1 MFGMPLDKAAA
12 QVGMGR
18 TLFKKVCRREG
29 IERWPYG
36 YGYNDSRQADAE
48 GSRSHPAQPEQHEQQ
63 ADELEDEVEWPQ
75 GLEVD
80 FDESDGWR
88 PPPIT
93 EAAAAPAGPPPQT
106 RPEPRPKP
114 KPKATARQP
123 RRVRPQDEC
132 EQCMPGSGKRRGHVG
147 RHTTNPLG
155 GRSRGR
161 APYGFNVTKKPA
173 AAAEKAEAPSED
185 DCPACM
191 RQGLGVRPNRAH
203 TCDKAGRYRRKE
215 HPRSQPAI
223 AAVRNEPRAEPDAED
238 SAAPAGQEAAADT
251 HEVYELDD
259 QSYDIEPELP
269 AEASSNLAAAGT
281 GRRTSSRSPSVSPSV
296 STSSSPSSSPGPPQK
311 KRAPV
316 PKKAWEEEEIGES
329 SEGRGAG
336 GFRKKM
342 AWSPAEDEQL
352 LALVAQH
359 GPQKWS
365 VIAEHVSPS
374 RTITI
379 SILGCPA
386 CASGCLTL
394 CARADA
400 EEGWQAV
407 PRAVAEPAPPHHQ
420 QGPPPPPRPF
430 RLTPRPAAEPVGAAG
445 AVDCRRGGDALCCSA
460 RARERVV
467 SDRAQPSPDS

>member
-12 QVGMGR
+12 QMGMGR

-36 YGYNDSRQADAE
+36 YGYNNSQQAGAE
-48 GSRSHPAQPEQHEQQ
+48 GSRSHKVQREWEQQHEQQ

-80 FDESDGWR
+80 FDQSDGWR

-93 EAAAAPAGPPPQT
+93 EAAAAPAGPPPQS

-114 KPKATARQP
+114 KPKATRQP

-161 APYGFNVTKKPA
+161 APYGFNVTKRPA
-173 AAAEKAEAPSED
+173 AAVEKAEAPSED
-185 DCPACM
+185 DQCPACM
-191 RQGLGVRPNRAH
+191 RYAQGFRPNRAH
-203 TCDKAGRYRRKE
+203 TCDKAGRYQRKA

-223 AAVRNEPRAEPDAED
+223 AAVRNVPRAEPDAED

-259 QSYDIEPELP
+259 QIPYDIEPELP
-269 AEASSNLAAAGT
+269 AAAGT
-281 GRRTSSRSPSVSPSV
+281 GRGTSSRSPSVSPSV

-365 VIAEHVSPS
+365 VIAEHVRSS

-386 CASGCLTL
+386 LRFCAP
-394 CARADA
+394 ADA
-400 EEGWQAV
+400 EEGGEAV

-420 QGPPPPPRPF
+420 QGPTPPLLPF
-430 RLTPRPAAEPVGAAG
+430 
-445 AVDCRRGGDALCCSA
+445 
-460 RARERVV
+460 
-467 SDRAQPSPDS
+467 

>member
-12 QVGMGR
+12 QMGMGR

-36 YGYNDSRQADAE
+36 YGYNNSQQAGAE
-48 GSRSHPAQPEQHEQQ
+48 GSRSHPVQPEREQEHEQQ

-80 FDESDGWR
+80 FDQSDGWR

-114 KPKATARQP
+114 KPKATRQP

-161 APYGFNVTKKPA
+161 APYGFNVTKRPA
-173 AAAEKAEAPSED
+173 AAVEKAEAPSED
-185 DCPACM
+185 DCSSCPACM
-191 RQGLGVRPNRAH
+191 RHAQGFRPNRAH
-203 TCDKAGRYRRKE
+203 TCDKAGRYQRKG

-223 AAVRNEPRAEPDAED
+223 AAVRNVPRAEPDAED

-259 QSYDIEPELP
+259 QMPYDIEPELP
-269 AEASSNLAAAGT
+269 AEASSNLGAAGT
-281 GRRTSSRSPSVSPSV
+281 GRGTSSRSPSVSPSV

-311 KRAPV
+311 RRAPV

-365 VIAEHVSPS
+365 VIAEHVRSS

-386 CASGCLTL
+386 LRFCAP
-394 CARADA
+394 ADA
-400 EEGWQAV
+400 EEGGEAV

-420 QGPPPPPRPF
+420 QGPPPPPLSF
-430 RLTPRPAAEPVGAAG
+430 CLTPRPAAEPGCWVGAAG
-445 AVDCRRGGDALCCSA
+445 AVDR
-460 RARERVV
+460 
-467 SDRAQPSPDS
+467 

>member
-1 MFGMPLDKAAA
+1 MFGIPLDKAAA

-36 YGYNDSRQADAE
+36 YGCNNSQQPGAE
-48 GSRSHPAQPEQHEQQ
+48 GSRWQPVQPEWEQQHEQQ

-80 FDESDGWR
+80 FDQSNGWR

-93 EAAAAPAGPPPQT
+93 EAAAAPAGPPPQS

-114 KPKATARQP
+114 KAKATRQP

-155 GRSRGR
+155 DRRRGR

-173 AAAEKAEAPSED
+173 AAVEKAEALPED

-191 RQGLGVRPNRAH
+191 RHAQGFRPNRAH
-203 TCDKAGRYRRKE
+203 TCDKAGRYKRKG
-215 HPRSQPAI
+215 HPRSRPAI
-223 AAVRNEPRAEPDAED
+223 AAVRNEPRAED
-238 SAAPAGQEAAADT
+238 SAASAAQEAAADT
-251 HEVYELDD
+251 HEVYELD
-259 QSYDIEPELP
+259 QLYDEAELP

-281 GRRTSSRSPSVSPSV
+281 GRGTSSRSPSVSPSV
-296 STSSSPSSSPGPPQK
+296 SASSSPSSSPGPPRK

-365 VIAEHVSPS
+365 VIAEHVRPS

-379 SILGCPA
+379 SILGCPS

-430 RLTPRPAAEPVGAAG
+430 RLTPRSAAEPGSG
-445 AVDCRRGGDALCCSA
+445 RRGRGPLTRRRRSLLLSKSSGTRGQRSCAALT
-460 RARERVV
+460 
-467 SDRAQPSPDS
+467 